1 MFIQYEILP
10 FVREIHR
17 SSVDSPCKAPVM
29 RHHDAHMTSPLWHFQ
44 LWKPVWYMQ
53 VQASKPISWTTPW
66 YYKHNRWVV
75 KPSYL
80 YSGNLCVY
88 KTVFYIETTSWAPI
102 KCLID
107 KPYRKTLRC
116 LEPARLS
123 IIMIMPLRV
132 LTGTSAAVFGRRT
145 VTSLI

>member
-1 MFIQYEILP
+1 MFLQYEILP
-10 FVREIHR
+10 FVRRIHR
-17 SSVDSPCKAPVM
+17 SPVDPPCKAPVM
-29 RHHDAHMTSPLWHFQ
+29 PYNDAHMTSPLWHFQ

-53 VQASKPISWTTPW
+53 VQVSKPISWTTPC
-66 YYKHNRWVV
+66 YNKHYRWVM

-80 YSGNLCVY
+80 YSGNLTVC

-107 KPYRKTLRC
+107 KPYRKTLRY

-123 IIMIMPLRV
+123 IIMIMTLRG
-132 LTGTSAAVFGRRT
+132 LTGTSAAVFCRRT
-145 VTSLI
+145 VKSLI